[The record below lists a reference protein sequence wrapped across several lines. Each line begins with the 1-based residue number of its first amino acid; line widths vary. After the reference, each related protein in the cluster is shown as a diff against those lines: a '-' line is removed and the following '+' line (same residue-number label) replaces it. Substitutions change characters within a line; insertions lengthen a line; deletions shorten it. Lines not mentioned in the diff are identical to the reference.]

1 MVSKYIIIFIV
12 IVPMLVLTWS
22 SYAQEKQMVRLSGKV
37 TEAETGE
44 VITGANIIVEGTKR
58 GSATDIEG
66 KYSILLEPGTY
77 NLHVTALSYSKKII
91 TGVRCEA
98 GKELILYI
106 VLNSDAI
113 KSKEVVIE
121 AKANTSYEAVLLN
134 TRKNSA
140 SVSDGISA
148 EQIKRTPDATSGDAL
163 RRLTGISL
171 VDNKFVFIRGVSDR
185 YNQTTLNG
193 TSVTSTDVGKK
204 SFSYDM
210 LPANLLENT
219 VVIKSATPDMR
230 GDFTGGLVQLNT
242 LDFPERSIFKIS
254 YSTARNSL
262 TTGNTISVSQGSFHD
277 WLAYDDGLRALPANF
292 DKIGSL
298 ALAKELPNTW
308 APRDR
313 TAPLQQAFS
322 LSYGNRISF
331 DRENGP
337 SDDIGLVVAL
347 SYRNNYQ
354 RNEKEIDNYYISRH
368 AMGTQDDYSVLWG
381 AIANLSLKYNGLHK
395 ISFKNNFN
403 RSAEDQIVQSNGQD
417 VDRAYLFTVIQWN
430 QRMMYSGQVTGE
442 HKFPGLG
449 SSSLE
454 WCISRSTSQR
464 QVPDKKEV
472 SYSRGVD
479 DTDMPFGIDPSRRS
493 WSMLNDYVT
502 SYSADL
508 SIPLY
513 ATARIKTG
521 LLSESKKT
529 DYRIR
534 YFTITPDYSGG
545 IPSEMQLLPLDQ
557 IFDPNNYG
565 SGKFGLKETSV
576 PQDTYNGDATLKA
589 GYAMADLPFSVSGE
603 RFRFI
608 SGVRYENSKQN
619 VSVPRSFGANA
630 LQFVSQRKNID
641 LLPSTNM
648 MWMVNAIT
656 NVRVAYSN
664 SVNRPEF
671 RELAGT
677 GFWDFIKY
685 EMLGGNPDLQR
696 SLAHNFDVRFE
707 MFPDAGELIA
717 VSYFQKNIHGAI
729 EEHVEF
735 TSYATRTWKNSP
747 GVAEN
752 NGWEFELRKSLGFL
766 GEFWRRFSISGNY
779 SIIRSSIKDSIDE
792 GGNGIIKM
800 SHWTRPMQGQS
811 PYMINLSF
819 LYTEPITGTSVNV
832 LYNKSGRRI
841 EATGMKDQRLS
852 IPSDIYEEPRD
863 IVDLSITQPI
873 FTGLELKFSI
883 RNLNHKERVLTQLIS
898 KGNQPY
904 INTYEHTKT
913 GSTYSL
919 QISQT
924 L

>member
-1 MVSKYIIIFIV
+1 MVSKYGTIFFV
-12 IVPMLVLTWS
+12 IVPMLVLTCS
-22 SYAQEKQMVRLSGKV
+22 SYAQEKQMAKLSGKV
-37 TEAETGE
+37 TEAEAGE
-44 VITGANIIVEGTKR
+44 VISGANIIVEGTRR

-66 KYSILLEPGTY
+66 KYSITLEPGIY
-77 NLHVTALSYSKKII
+77 NLHVSALSYTKKII
-91 TGVRCEA
+91 TGVTCEA

-113 KSKEVVIE
+113 ESNEVVIE

-140 SVSDGISA
+140 AVCDGISA

-171 VDNKFVFIRGVSDR
+171 VDNKFIFIRGVSDR

-219 VVIKSATPDMR
+219 VVIKSSTPDMR

-262 TTGNTISVSQGSFHD
+262 TTGNTINISQGSSHD
-277 WLAYDDGLRALPANF
+277 WLGYDDGARALPANI
-292 DKIGSL
+292 DRISTL

-313 TAPLQQAFS
+313 IAPQQQAFS
-322 LSYGNRISF
+322 LSYGNKISF
-331 DRENGP
+331 DKENGP
-337 SDDIGLVVAL
+337 SDDVGLVVAL
-347 SYRNNYQ
+347 SYRNNFQ
-354 RNEKEIDNYYISRH
+354 SNDKEIDNYKISRH
-368 AMGTQDDYSVLWG
+368 AAGTQDVYSVLWG
-381 AIANLSLKYNGLHK
+381 AIANLSVKYDGLYK

-403 RSAEDQIVQSNGQD
+403 RSAEDQVGQFYGNDENGKNLK
-417 VDRAYLFTVIQWN
+417 YVIEWN
-430 QRMMYSGQVTGE
+430 QRKIYNGQLTGE

-449 SSSLE
+449 GISLE

-464 QVPDKKEV
+464 QVPDRKEITR
-472 SYSRGVD
+472 SEN
-479 DTDMPFGIDPSRRS
+479 TAFPDMPYTVDKNQRS
-493 WSMLNDYVT
+493 WSILNDYVN

-508 SIPLY
+508 SIPLS
-513 ATARIKTG
+513 ATARIKAG

-534 YFTITPDYSGG
+534 YFQITPDGRMTNEDLG
-545 IPSEMQLLPLDQ
+545 LPLDQ
-557 IFDPNNYG
+557 VYDPSNYG
-565 SGKFGLKETSV
+565 PGKLGMTESSV
-576 PQDTYNGDATLKA
+576 PSDTYDGNASLKV
-589 GYAMADLPFSVSGE
+589 GYVMADLPFSVIGE
-603 RFRFI
+603 KFRFV
-608 SGVRYENSKQN
+608 SGVRYENSEQN
-619 VSVPRSFGANA
+619 VVSPHSLTDPNA
-630 LQFVSQRKNID
+630 LKDVSQAKKVD

-648 MWMVNAIT
+648 VWMVNAVT
-656 NVRVAYSN
+656 NVRIAYSN

-677 GFWDFIKY
+677 GFWDFIKG
-685 EMLGGNPDLQR
+685 EWIKGNPGLQR

-717 VSYFQKNIHGAI
+717 ISYFQKNIHGAI
-729 EEHVEF
+729 EEHLEF
-735 TSYATRTWKNSP
+735 DASLDRTWKNSP

-752 NGWEFELRKSLGFL
+752 KGWEFEIRKSFGFL
-766 GEFWRRFSISGNY
+766 GEFWKRFSISGNY
-779 SIIRSSIKDSIDE
+779 SIIQSSTRDSIDE

-811 PYMINLSF
+811 PYMVNLSF
-819 LYTEPITGTSVNV
+819 LYTEPTTGTSVNV
-832 LYNKSGRRI
+832 LYNKFGRRI
-841 EATGMKDQRLS
+841 DATGKKENNLPM
-852 IPSDIYEEPRD
+852 PSDIYEEPRD
-863 IVDLSITQPI
+863 IVDLSITQPV
-873 FTGLELKFSI
+873 FAGLELKFSI
-883 RNLNHKERVLTQLIS
+883 RNLNNKELVLTQLIFKENS
-898 KGNQPY
+898 SY
-904 INTYEHTKT
+904 INTYERTKT
-913 GSTYSL
+913 GTSYSL

>member
-1 MVSKYIIIFIV
+1 
-12 IVPMLVLTWS
+12 
-22 SYAQEKQMVRLSGKV
+22 
-37 TEAETGE
+37 
-44 VITGANIIVEGTKR
+44 
-58 GSATDIEG
+58 
-66 KYSILLEPGTY
+66 
-77 NLHVTALSYSKKII
+77 
-91 TGVRCEA
+91 
-98 GKELILYI
+98 
-106 VLNSDAI
+106 
-113 KSKEVVIE
+113 
-121 AKANTSYEAVLLN
+121 
-134 TRKNSA
+134 
-140 SVSDGISA
+140 
-148 EQIKRTPDATSGDAL
+148 
-163 RRLTGISL
+163 
-171 VDNKFVFIRGVSDR
+171 
-185 YNQTTLNG
+185 
-193 TSVTSTDVGKK
+193 
-204 SFSYDM
+204 
-210 LPANLLENT
+210 
-219 VVIKSATPDMR
+219 
-230 GDFTGGLVQLNT
+230 
-242 LDFPERSIFKIS
+242 
-254 YSTARNSL
+254 
-262 TTGNTISVSQGSFHD
+262 
-277 WLAYDDGLRALPANF
+277 
-292 DKIGSL
+292 
-298 ALAKELPNTW
+298 
-308 APRDR
+308 
-313 TAPLQQAFS
+313 
-322 LSYGNRISF
+322 
-331 DRENGP
+331 
-337 SDDIGLVVAL
+337 
-347 SYRNNYQ
+347 
-354 RNEKEIDNYYISRH
+354 
-368 AMGTQDDYSVLWG
+368 
-381 AIANLSLKYNGLHK
+381 
-395 ISFKNNFN
+395 
-403 RSAEDQIVQSNGQD
+403 
-417 VDRAYLFTVIQWN
+417 
-430 QRMMYSGQVTGE
+430 
-442 HKFPGLG
+442 
-449 SSSLE
+449 
-454 WCISRSTSQR
+454 
-464 QVPDKKEV
+464 
-472 SYSRGVD
+472 
-479 DTDMPFGIDPSRRS
+479 
-493 WSMLNDYVT
+493 
-502 SYSADL
+502 
-508 SIPLY
+508 
-513 ATARIKTG
+513 
-521 LLSESKKT
+521 
-529 DYRIR
+529 
-534 YFTITPDYSGG
+534 
-545 IPSEMQLLPLDQ
+545 
-557 IFDPNNYG
+557 
-565 SGKFGLKETSV
+565 
-576 PQDTYNGDATLKA
+576 
-589 GYAMADLPFSVSGE
+589 MADLPFSVSGE